1 MVFRC
6 AWVLDSEEVVYM
18 KQDLPQALAHVLAV
32 QAYKPGKPIET
43 LARESGLAI
52 GDIVKLASNESPLGP
67 SPAAIVAAQQGLLNS
82 ARYPDGASFTLLSAL
97 AQHLRVPPNWLTI
110 GNGSNEILDLL
121 TRAYL
126 KPGDQVWFDQ
136 HSFAVYPI
144 VTQLAG
150 ATGVSIPAK
159 NYGHDVQAYLQ
170 KLEQQKLAHEPAPAM
185 IFLANP
191 NNPTGTWVDEQTLI
205 TLLEALPT
213 STLLVLDEAY
223 CEYVQADGYPNG
235 VTLLDRYPNLVIAR
249 TFSKAYGLAGLRLG
263 YAIAHPPIT
272 QALQRVRQPFNV
284 SLPAQQAGIAALADV
299 DHLQKAVV
307 LNREQLAW
315 MVGQCQQRQ
324 LGFIPSQANFLTI
337 DCGCAAQPSGAQPL
351 YEALLQQGMIV
362 RPIADYGLPNHLRVS
377 IGLPAENQRFWQKW
391 DLIKNGI

>member
-1 MVFRC
+1 
-6 AWVLDSEEVVYM
+6 M
-18 KQDLPQALAHVLAV
+18 KQELPQALAHVLAV

-43 LARESGLAI
+43 LARESGLAVE
-52 GDIVKLASNESPLGP
+52 DIIKLASNESPLGP
-67 SPAAIVAAQQGLLNS
+67 SPAAIAAAQRGLLTIS
-82 ARYPDGASFTLLSAL
+82 RYPDGASYALLKAL
-97 AQHLRVPPNWLTI
+97 AQTVSVDPSGLTI
-110 GNGSNEILDLL
+110 GNGSNEILDLVA
-121 TRAYL
+121 RAYL

-136 HSFAVYPI
+136 HSFAIYPI

-150 ATGVSIPAK
+150 AIGVSIPAK

-170 KLEQQKLAHEPAPAM
+170 KLEQEPAPAM

-191 NNPTGTWVDEQTLI
+191 NNPTGTWINEQSLI
-205 TLLEALPT
+205 RLLEALPS

-223 CEYVQADGYPNG
+223 CEYVQGDGYPNG
-235 VTLLDRYPNLVIAR
+235 VALLDRFPNLLVAR

-263 YAIAHPPIT
+263 YAVAHPLIT

-284 SLPAQQAGIAALADV
+284 SLLAQQAGIAALEDV
-299 DHLQKAVV
+299 DHLQKAVL

-324 LGFIPSQANFLTI
+324 LSFIPSQANFLTI
-337 DCGCAAQPSGAQPL
+337 DCDGVAQPL
-351 YEALLQQGMIV
+351 YESLLQQGIIV

-377 IGLPAENQRFWQKW
+377 IGLPKENQRFWLKW
-391 DLIKNGI
+391 DLIRARQ

>member
-1 MVFRC
+1 
-6 AWVLDSEEVVYM
+6 M

-82 ARYPDGASFTLLSAL
+82 ARYPDGASFTLLKTL
-97 AQHLRVPPNWLTI
+97 AQRLRVPPNWLTI

-121 TRAYL
+121 ARAYL

-170 KLEQQKLAHEPAPAM
+170 KLEHEPAPAM

-191 NNPTGTWVDEQTLI
+191 NNPTGTWFDEQTLI

-213 STLLVLDEAY
+213 RTVLVLDEAY

-235 VTLLDRYPNLVIAR
+235 VTLLDRYPNLVITR

-263 YAIAHPPIT
+263 YAIANPPVT

-284 SLPAQQAGIAALADV
+284 SLPAQQAGIAALEDV
-299 DHLQKAVV
+299 DHLQKAVL
-307 LNREQLAW
+307 LNHEQLAL
-315 MVGQCQQRQ
+315 MVGQCKQRQ
-324 LGFIPSQANFLTI
+324 LSFIPSQANFLTI
-337 DCGCAAQPSGAQPL
+337 DCGCVAQPL
-351 YEALLQQGMIV
+351 YEALLQQGIIV

-377 IGLPAENQRFWQKW
+377 IGLPQENQRFWQKW
-391 DLIKNGI
+391 DLIREGE